1 MTPPHTNA
9 EAESIT
15 RMPWALLIAASGGLN
30 VLTLWSITP
39 SLVDP
44 LWRSAMDSHLFFLAM
59 AVLGAGS
66 LVALGLLRIAKALE
80 ERNRL
85 ESRQPQP

>member
-1 MTPPHTNA
+1 
-9 EAESIT
+9 
-15 RMPWALLIAASGGLN
+15 
-30 VLTLWSITP
+30 
-39 SLVDP
+39 
-44 LWRSAMDSHLFFLAM
+44 MDHLFFLAC

-85 ESRQPQP
+85 EGRQTQS